1 MIGLDPGHQR
11 GPLRDVGDLSA
22 GEDQSHRIAQGVD
35 GDVDLGPKAATRS
48 AQRLVVV
55 DPVFSAP
62 AACWWALMTVESL
75 SRLSRSAS
83 LPSASGTRARTPDW
97 AQRWNR
103 W

>member
-1 MIGLDPGHQR
+1 MIGLDPGHPR
-11 GPLRDVGDLSA
+11 DPLRDLGDLPA
-22 GEDQSHRIAQGVD
+22 GEDQSRRMAQGVD

-55 DPVFSAP
+55 YPFFSAP
-62 AACWWALMTVESL
+62 AACWWALRTVESIR
-75 SRLSRSAS
+75 RLSRSAS
-83 LPSASGTRARTPDW
+83 PPKATRTRARTPDW